1 MFSAKVY
8 TVPIS
13 RPYLEVS
20 NLISD
25 NVIVVDRNG
34 IGVQHITYFPG
45 SDTVDVKTYEWY
57 GVKTETATFTN
68 SLTILSNTII
78 GSDREI
84 IIRVGASPIAG
95 YVFSI
100 YYDSIIASYLVQ
112 PGDTVQDV
120 RDALIDAIDNESWT
134 TTVVATPIG
143 LNRIQIDITGTTV
156 DMLTKIG
163 SQRYKK
169 GYYVTIAGI
178 NYIIEEKVDANT
190 WPTLS
195 TLGSSYA
202 YSLLFPLP
210 GSVESYLNEPNTTYS
225 YSESVTGSTE
235 ITAIPSASSVPYG
248 QCVLDQFQQRI
259 WFPDDLGYGELIK
272 IFQK

>member
-1 MFSAKVY
+1 MFSTKVY

-45 SDTVDVKTYEWY
+45 SETVDVKTYEWY

-84 IIRVGASPIAG
+84 IIRVGSAPVPG

-100 YYDSIIASYLVQ
+100 YYGSIIASYLIQ
-112 PGDTVQDV
+112 SGDTTEDV
-120 RDALIDAIDNESWT
+120 RDALIAAIDNESWG
-134 TTVVATPIG
+134 TTVVATAIG
-143 LNRIQIDITGTTV
+143 LNRFQIDISGTTV

-163 SQRYKK
+163 TQKYKK
-169 GYYVTIAGI
+169 GYYVTIVGI
-178 NYIIEEKVDANT
+178 NYIIEEKVDTNT

-195 TLGSSYA
+195 TLGLSYA
-202 YSLLFPLP
+202 YSLLFTLP
-210 GSVESYLNEPNTTYS
+210 GSVESYLTEPNSTYS
-225 YSESVTGSTE
+225 YNESITGSTA
-235 ITAIPSASSVPYG
+235 ITGIPSASSVPYG
-248 QCVLDQFQQRI
+248 QCVVDQYQQRI

>member
-1 MFSAKVY
+1 MFSTKVY

-45 SDTVDVKTYEWY
+45 SETVDVKTYEWY

-84 IIRVGASPIAG
+84 IIRVGSAPVPG

-100 YYDSIIASYLVQ
+100 YYDSIIASYLIQ
-112 PGDTVQDV
+112 GGDTTQDV
-120 RDALIDAIDNESWT
+120 RDGLIAAIDNESWG
-134 TTVVATPIG
+134 TTVVATAIG
-143 LNRIQIDITGTTV
+143 LNRIQVDISGTTV

-163 SQRYKK
+163 TQKYKK
-169 GYYVTIAGI
+169 GYYVTIVGI
-178 NYIIEEKVDANT
+178 NYIIEEKVDTNT

-202 YSLLFPLP
+202 YSFLFPLP
-210 GSVESYLNEPNTTYS
+210 GNVESYLTEPNSTYS
-225 YSESVTGSTE
+225 YNESITGSTA
-235 ITAIPSASSVPYG
+235 ITGIPSASSVPYG
-248 QCVLDQFQQRI
+248 QCVVDQYQQRI